1 MVPQT
6 LLPQGTVQCVNG
18 GEEPF
23 TADLTAACSSKCTS
37 QVCDCVVAGA
47 GTERLEWLGRKKGF
61 L

>member
-1 MVPQT
+1 M
-6 LLPQGTVQCVNG
+6 LPQGIVQCVNG

-23 TADLTAACSSKCTS
+23 TADLTAACSSKCAS
-37 QVCDCVVAGA
+37 QVCDCVIAGA